1 MKCKRCR
8 AQVPDDA
15 VFCPHC
21 HQDLTS
27 LSQLLKISGEE
38 EPAQREVQRHLSPQP
53 DGLLSPEG
61 KEPPEI
67 DAGPKIILDSRGMN
81 YGVDYGAG
89 FSLTAGH
96 STEEPFLEIPK
107 PSTWERAL
115 RGGFWL
121 RLLAFTVDQFF
132 LLLLFIFFVV
142 AGLLAVGLAPPAG
155 SRDFSFLSLI
165 HAIFPALVPLAIL
178 LGLAYF
184 SFFHAAWGQTIG
196 KMIFGL
202 RVVKTNGQ
210 SLTFSRALARSI
222 AYILSALPIFLGFF
236 WVGFTRSKRSLHD
249 RIVGTMVVREQ

>member
-1 MKCKRCR
+1 MKCKRCL

-21 HQDLTS
+21 HQDLKA

-53 DGLLSPEG
+53 DGLLSPERKG
-61 KEPPEI
+61 PSEI
-67 DAGPKIILDSRGMN
+67 DAGPRIILDSRGMN

-89 FSLTAGH
+89 FSLGEAL
-96 STEEPFLEIPK
+96 SPEEPFAETPK

-121 RLLAFTVDQFF
+121 RLLAFTIDQLF

-165 HAIFPALVPLAIL
+165 LAIFPALVPLAIL

-196 KMIFGL
+196 KMVFGL
-202 RVVKTNGQ
+202 RVVQTNGQ
-210 SLTFSRALARSI
+210 SLTFSRALSRSI

-249 RIVGTMVVREQ
+249 RVAGTMVVREQ